1 MQGCIKRVC
10 TEFCKDAKQYKH
22 TQTLTLR
29 EIGQCTVLLRRW
41 KCEREDSGEV
51 IAGE

>member
-29 EIGQCTVLLRRW
+29 ELGSVRCFCGDGSV
-41 KCEREDSGEV
+41 SGKT
-51 IAGE
+51 AAK

>member
-22 TQTLTLR
+22 TAPHPT
-29 EIGQCTVLLRRW
+29 EIGQCTVLWRRW
-41 KCEREDSGEV
+41 KCEREDSG
-51 IAGE
+51 

>member
-29 EIGQCTVLLRRW
+29 KLGSVRCFGGD
-41 KCEREDSGEV
+41 CESKDVGGVYNV
-51 IAGE
+51 II